1 MLIIR
6 VPALRT
12 SYPTTVSQHSAE
24 PAQCRFPERFFWD
37 AERLPK
43 TDDSVYTR
51 DHSLAA

>member
-12 SYPTTVSQHSAE
+12 SYTTTVSQRSAE
-24 PAQCRFPERFFWD
+24 PAQCRFAERFFRD

-51 DHSLAA
+51 EYSLAA